1 MIVIAHFPQQR
12 AAQIFAD
19 YCATQGWAV
28 QVEAAGVE
36 GAKLLV
42 AAPVFDLVHQE
53 LLYFQKNPADP
64 RYQGAAWQLS
74 APRDIPRPSSL
85 LPFWRRLRAAT
96 GPLTLLVCALCLVV
110 YLLLQLLPQLVLD
123 TLSPTATHN
132 AEWLSLRWLTPA
144 FLHFS
149 IEHLAFNLLAWLIY
163 AGRVE
168 RQLGSRFLLGF
179 LFVTAVSSNLLQ
191 WWVIG
196 PNFGGLS
203 GVCFA
208 LFGFAWVYGMR
219 YPQQVLKAE
228 RSDVV
233 VSVIFLGLGFADLLW
248 VNTANYAH
256 LGGLIVGLLLALFP
270 FKPAKPMAS

>member
-1 MIVIAHFPQQR
+1 
-12 AAQIFAD
+12 
-19 YCATQGWAV
+19 
-28 QVEAAGVE
+28 
-36 GAKLLV
+36 
-42 AAPVFDLVHQE
+42 
-53 LLYFQKNPADP
+53 
-64 RYQGAAWQLS
+64 
-74 APRDIPRPSSL
+74 
-85 LPFWRRLRAAT
+85 
-96 GPLTLLVCALCLVV
+96 
-110 YLLLQLLPQLVLD
+110 
-123 TLSPTATHN
+123 
-132 AEWLSLRWLTPA
+132 
-144 FLHFS
+144 LHFS

-270 FKPAKPMAS
+270 FKPAKSMTS